1 MQTAD
6 FSVLCQLWEIRPVS
20 SNAVSREAFQGVTP
34 SFHFSEYQLER
45 LLPFRHFY
53 LFAGKSYAKFICDNV
68 SLHCQRVL
76 TSRRRK

>member
-6 FSVLCQLWEIRPVS
+6 FSVLCQSREIRPVS
-20 SNAVSREAFQGVTP
+20 SNAVSREAFPGVTP

-53 LFAGKSYAKFICDNV
+53 LFAGKSHAEFVCDNV
-68 SLHCQRVL
+68 SLHC
-76 TSRRRK
+76 